1 MSSDRQST
9 DFGGTPFNS
18 RTAPLNFRVRWSAW
32 DKYHVAD
39 EFSGLKEE
47 LRAVRNDVAVLD
59 MSPLTKLN
67 ISGPDAAR
75 FTNYLITRD
84 VSKMEVNQIYFTPW
98 CDYNGKVISD
108 GMVFRMGENQF
119 RFTGDPS
126 EVWFNHVREGFDVE
140 ITDVTHERAIL
151 SLQGPK
157 SLEVL
162 EAATGQDWS
171 DFKFSRIRI
180 EKIGGVDVEI
190 ARQGFTGERGY
201 ELCVAAEDAVA
212 MWDAVMEAGQA
223 FGIQPAGYLAVDR
236 ARIEAGLIIPGP
248 DYANG
253 GLAEDATGAPIPID
267 DENQS
272 SPFELRLG
280 KFVDFDKGDF
290 VGREALLK
298 EKENNATKRKMAG
311 LVFDW
316 HTIAD
321 AYIEQNLAPVV
332 VPNTIWMPL
341 SVSKDGSRIGRATSV
356 TWSPTLEK
364 LIGFGFLEK
373 AYVELG
379 SRVAVE
385 FEVNGKA
392 ISVNAE
398 VVKLPFLE
406 LQRAK

>member
-1 MSSDRQST
+1 MSNTNDT

-32 DKYHVAD
+32 DKYHMAD
-39 EFSGLKEE
+39 EFNGLDEE
-47 LRAVRNDVAVLD
+47 MRALRNDVVVLD

-67 ISGPDAAR
+67 ISGPDAAK

-98 CDYNGKVISD
+98 CDHNGNVISD

-126 EVWFNHVREGFDVE
+126 EAWFNHIRKDYDVE

-157 SLEVL
+157 SIEVL
-162 EAATGQDWS
+162 EAATGKDWS

-180 EKIGGVDVEI
+180 EKIGGVDVEV

-201 ELCVAAEDAVA
+201 ELCVASKDAVA
-212 MWDAVMEAGQA
+212 MWDAVMEAGQP
-223 FGIQPAGYLAVDR
+223 FGLQAAGYVVVDR

-248 DYANG
+248 DYTNG
-253 GLAEDATGAPIPID
+253 GLAEDETGAPIPVD
-267 DENQS
+267 EENQS

-290 VGREALLK
+290 CGRDALLK
-298 EKENNATKRKMAG
+298 EKEAGGAKKKMVG

-316 HTIAD
+316 RAISD
-321 AYIEQNLAPVV
+321 AFIDQDLAPVV

-341 SVSKDGSRIGRATSV
+341 PVNKGGSKIGRATSV

-373 AYVELG
+373 THAEVG
-379 SRVAVE
+379 ATVSAE
-385 FEVNGKA
+385 FDVNGNVVQ
-392 ISVNAE
+392 VNAE